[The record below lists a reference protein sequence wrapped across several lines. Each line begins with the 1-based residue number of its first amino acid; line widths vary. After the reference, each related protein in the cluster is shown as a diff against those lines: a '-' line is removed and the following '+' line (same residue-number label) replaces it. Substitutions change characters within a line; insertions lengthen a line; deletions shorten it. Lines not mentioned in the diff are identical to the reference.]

1 MSDAQT
7 AVRTRGTYS
16 PFPHAEYQGRLAR
29 LRRVMAEQRLDAL
42 LLTAKESVV
51 YLSGLQTIGWDSKHR
66 PMGLIVPADS
76 RSPVLIV
83 PESLEYVAYES
94 SWLDEIRLWG
104 GVRVPGAPPDP
115 IVAIRQ
121 ALGDLHL
128 TRSRVGWELGYGT
141 RLAMPQADYE
151 ALRAALPEMEVVD
164 GGVALWQVRMIKS
177 PAEIEALRQACAAT
191 SRAYAVTFPA
201 IREGMTEREL
211 AGLMFRELAS
221 SNYRPGFV
229 MVRSGRQKYRMIN
242 VEPFD
247 KPLERGDL
255 VIVDAGATYK
265 DYWADFMRMAS
276 IGGPSEEQRA
286 FFECD
291 LAAQKAGVAAI
302 RPGIP
307 MKTIFQACMDVIT
320 EMGFARHARIE
331 RVGHGL
337 GMDVHE
343 PPSIAHNSDTLVEE
357 GMVLTVEPIFFDQP
371 DGKVG
376 NFALE
381 DVVAVTKD
389 GHEILSTFPK
399 DLWIAQS

>member
-1 MSDAQT
+1 MSDVQT
-7 AVRTRGTYS
+7 AVRTRGTYT
-16 PFPHAEYQGRLAR
+16 PFPHAEYRGRLTR
-29 LRRVMAEQRLDAL
+29 LRRIMAQQGLDAL
-42 LLTAKESVV
+42 LLTAKENIV

-66 PMGLIVPADS
+66 PMGLIVPADL

-94 SWLDEIRLWG
+94 SWLDEVRLWG

-115 IVAIRQ
+115 IVAIRKTVD
-121 ALGDLHL
+121 DLRL

-151 ALRAALPEMEVVD
+151 ALRAALPEMNVVD
-164 GGVALWQVRMIKS
+164 GSSALWQVRMIKS
-177 PAEIEALRQACAAT
+177 SAEIEAIRQACAAT
-191 SRAYAVTFPA
+191 TRAYAATFPA
-201 IREGMTEREL
+201 IHEGMTEREL
-211 AGLMFRELAS
+211 GGLMFRELSS

-229 MVRSGRQKYRMIN
+229 MVRSGTLKYRMIN

-255 VIVDAGATYK
+255 VVVDAGATYK

-276 IGGPSEEQRA
+276 IGGPSDDQRA

-291 LAAQKAGVAAI
+291 LAAQRAGVAAI
-302 RPGIP
+302 RPGLP
-307 MKTIFQACMDVIT
+307 MKAIFQACMDVIT

-343 PPSIAHNSDTLVEE
+343 PPSIAHNSDTIIEE
-357 GMVLTVEPIFFDQP
+357 GMVLTVEPIFFDHP
-371 DGKVG
+371 DGKIG

-389 GHEILSTFPK
+389 GHEILSLFPK
-399 DLWIAQS
+399 DLWVASN